1 MKKKHPI
8 LKAAAI
14 LLLVLVLA
22 GGGMMAY
29 MAKEL
34 APLEQAVI
42 PKADLAAV
50 LDGVYEGSYQ
60 AGPIQVVLEVTVQD
74 HQITKIDL
82 IKHVSGQGAPA
93 EAILDEVIAAQSLQ
107 VDAVTGATYS
117 SKAIL
122 LAIQDA
128 LTQP

>member
-8 LKAAAI
+8 LKTAAI

-22 GGGMMAY
+22 AGAAMAY

-34 APLEQAVI
+34 APLEQVVI
-42 PKADLAAV
+42 PEADLSV
-50 LDGVYEGSYQ
+50 VQDGVFEGSYK
-60 AGPIQVVLEVTVQD
+60 AGPVQVVLDVTVKD
-74 HQITKIDL
+74 HQITKVDL
-82 IKHVSGQGAPA
+82 IKHVNGQGRPA
-93 EAILDEVIAAQSLQ
+93 EAILDQVIAAQSLQ

-128 LTQP
+128 LAQP

>member
-8 LKAAAI
+8 LKTAAI

-22 GGGMMAY
+22 AGAVMAY

-34 APLEQAVI
+34 ASLEQAVI
-42 PKADLAAV
+42 PEADFSAV
-50 LDGVYEGSYQ
+50 QDGTFEGSYK
-60 AGPIQVVLEVTVQD
+60 AGPVQVVLDVTVKD

-82 IKHVSGQGAPA
+82 IKHVNGQGRPA
-93 EAILDEVIAAQSLQ
+93 EAILDQVIAAQSLQ

>member
-8 LKAAAI
+8 LKTAAI
-14 LLLVLVLA
+14 LLLLLVLA
-22 GGGMMAY
+22 AGAAMAY

-42 PKADLAAV
+42 PEADLSV
-50 LDGVYEGSYQ
+50 VQDGVFEGSYK
-60 AGPIQVVLEVTVQD
+60 AGPVQVVLDVTVKD

-82 IKHVSGQGAPA
+82 IKHVNGQGRPA
-93 EAILDEVIAAQSLQ
+93 EAILDQVIDAQSLQ

-128 LTQP
+128 LAQP

>member
-8 LKAAAI
+8 LKAAVI

-34 APLEQAVI
+34 APLEHVVL

-50 LDGVYEGSYQ
+50 SDGVYEGSYK
-60 AGPIQVVLEVTVQD
+60 AGPIQVVLEVTVKD
-74 HQITKIDL
+74 HQIIKIDL
-82 IKHVSGQGAPA
+82 IKHVSGQGASA
-93 EAILDEVIAAQSLQ
+93 EAILDDVIAAQSLQ

>member
-8 LKAAAI
+8 LKTAAI

-22 GGGMMAY
+22 AGAVMAY

-34 APLEQAVI
+34 ASLEQAVI
-42 PKADLAAV
+42 TEADLSAV
-50 LDGVYEGSYQ
+50 QDGTFEGRYK
-60 AGPIQVVLEVTVQD
+60 AGPVQVVLDVTVKD

-82 IKHVSGQGAPA
+82 IKHVNGQGRPA
-93 EAILDEVIAAQSLQ
+93 EAILDQVIAAQSLQ

>member
-1 MKKKHPI
+1 MKKKHPL
-8 LKAAAI
+8 LKTSAI

-22 GGGMMAY
+22 AGAVMAY

-42 PKADLAAV
+42 PEADLSAV
-50 LDGVYEGSYQ
+50 QDGTFEGSYK
-60 AGPIQVVLEVTVQD
+60 AGPVQVVLDVTVKD

-82 IKHVSGQGAPA
+82 IKHVNGQGRPA
-93 EAILDEVIAAQSLQ
+93 EAILDQVIAAQSLQ

>member
-50 LDGVYEGSYQ
+50 SDGVYEGSYK

-74 HQITKIDL
+74 HQIIKIDL

>member
-8 LKAAAI
+8 LKTAAI
-14 LLLVLVLA
+14 LLLLLVLA
-22 GGGMMAY
+22 AGAAMAY

-34 APLEQAVI
+34 APLEQVVI
-42 PKADLAAV
+42 PEADLSV
-50 LDGVYEGSYQ
+50 VQDGVFEGSYK
-60 AGPIQVVLEVTVQD
+60 AGPVQVVLDVTVKD

-82 IKHVSGQGAPA
+82 IKHVNGQGRPA
-93 EAILDEVIAAQSLQ
+93 EAILDQVIDAQSLQ

-128 LTQP
+128 LAQP

>member
-50 LDGVYEGSYQ
+50 SDGVYEGSYK

-74 HQITKIDL
+74 HQIIKIDL

-93 EAILDEVIAAQSLQ
+93 EAILDDVIAAQSLQ

>member
-8 LKAAAI
+8 LKTAAI

-22 GGGMMAY
+22 AGAVMAY

-34 APLEQAVI
+34 ASLEQAVI
-42 PKADLAAV
+42 PEADLSAV
-50 LDGVYEGSYQ
+50 QDGTFEGSYK
-60 AGPIQVVLEVTVQD
+60 AGPVQVVLDVTVKD

-82 IKHVSGQGAPA
+82 IKHVNGQGRPA
-93 EAILDEVIAAQSLQ
+93 EAILDQVIVAQSLQ

>member
-1 MKKKHPI
+1 VKKKHPI
-8 LKAAAI
+8 LKTAAI

-22 GGGMMAY
+22 AGAVMAY

-34 APLEQAVI
+34 ASLEQAVI
-42 PKADLAAV
+42 PEADFSAV
-50 LDGVYEGSYQ
+50 QDGTFEGSYK
-60 AGPIQVVLEVTVQD
+60 AGPVQVVLDVTVKD

-82 IKHVSGQGAPA
+82 IKHVNGQGRPA
-93 EAILDEVIAAQSLQ
+93 EAILDQVIAAQSLQ

>member
-1 MKKKHPI
+1 VKKKHPI
-8 LKAAAI
+8 LKTAAI

-22 GGGMMAY
+22 AGAVMAY

-34 APLEQAVI
+34 ASLEQAVI
-42 PKADLAAV
+42 PEADLSAV
-50 LDGVYEGSYQ
+50 QDGTFEGSYK
-60 AGPIQVVLEVTVQD
+60 AGPVQVVLDVTVKD

-82 IKHVSGQGAPA
+82 IKHVNGQGRPA
-93 EAILDEVIAAQSLQ
+93 EAILDQVIVAQSLQ